1 MHLLSTYTPLYTQQ
15 LHLPFGGRPGGLK
28 GRGLSAT
35 PAYHAR
41 SGLPAPAGSLRS
53 SNRAVITPVPVFE
66 LDFWTAAWL
75 LVALALQH
83 AAAAAG
89 SRAGC

>member
-1 MHLLSTYTPLYTQQ
+1 MDGAKPEGGASASVPTP
-15 LHLPFGGRPGGLK
+15 P
-28 GRGLSAT
+28 
-35 PAYHAR
+35 
-41 SGLPAPAGSLRS
+41 
-53 SNRAVITPVPVFE
+53 PVPVFE